1 MKMLEILLVGSLTV
15 SMLVACGGTSV
26 KRLGSDQEVALSDQ
40 WNDTDSKLVA
50 DEMITDML
58 SFPWY
63 KRYKVDNPGELPA
76 IILQR
81 VRNKSHEHIA
91 TDTFVNDIKRAVMR
105 TGVADFVVGGDERL
119 DLRAEKKQ
127 QELNASSDSA
137 KELGNEI
144 GADFALVGSIN
155 SFVDQ
160 VDGSR
165 VTSYQVDLKLVNI
178 ETSREVWSGT
188 KKIKKIQE
196 KSAFGF

>member
-178 ETSREVWSGT
+178 ETSREAWSGT